1 MSLKYAHIVSFIF
14 IIGLLSMAAVA
25 SAQSSATAQP
35 SQIDPGDVKG
45 AVVTLYYYD
54 PVTGGKGAIVP
65 LPDGQNPQEVIWD
78 ETKAAPGTYTF
89 YKVPQGNYYVEA
101 VHGNH
106 TWFALVTVDQG
117 TSTANVAIPPYNDTG
132 FLATPSP
139 QATPSTAP
147 TGDPFGKCLAD
158 SNADAPGH
166 ALAGHDDSRRA
177 DRADAG
183 SFVRGHQKKMMHI

>member
-1 MSLKYAHIVSFIF
+1 MSLKYAHIVPFIF
-14 IIGLLSMAAVA
+14 IVSLLSMAALA
-25 SAQSSATAQP
+25 NAQSSPTAEP
-35 SQIDPGDVKG
+35 SQINPGDVKG

-65 LPDGQNPQEVIWD
+65 LPDGQNPQEVVWD

-117 TSTANVAIPPYNDTG
+117 TSTANVAIPPYNDSG
-132 FLATPSP
+132 FIATPSP
-139 QATPSTAP
+139 QATPSVAP
-147 TGDPFGKCLAD
+147 TAIPAESASPTPTPAPRVTPSPGMTTLA
-158 SNADAPGH
+158 
-166 ALAGHDDSRRA
+166 ALTGLTLVALYVVTKR
-177 DRADAG
+177 
-183 SFVRGHQKKMMHI
+183 K

>member
-1 MSLKYAHIVSFIF
+1 MGLKYAHIVPFIF
-14 IIGLLSMAAVA
+14 IIGLLIIAAV
-25 SAQSSATAQP
+25 SNAQSPATPQP
-35 SQIDPGDVKG
+35 SQINPGDIKG

-101 VHGNH
+101 V
-106 TWFALVTVDQG
+106 DQG

-132 FLATPSP
+132 FLAIPSP
-139 QATPSTAP
+139 QATPSTSPTAIPPKSASPTPAP
-147 TGDPFGKCLAD
+147 TPQVTPSPGMTTLA
-158 SNADAPGH
+158 
-166 ALAGHDDSRRA
+166 ALTGLTLVALYVVTRR
-177 DRADAG
+177 
-183 SFVRGHQKKMMHI
+183 K